1 MLSANS
7 LETSNHA
14 NENETS
20 IEAKVEQSETTIT
33 PHQGVTI
40 IPLSV
45 TCAGSSRIGIK
56 IILFVIK

>member
-1 MLSANS
+1 MLSSNS
-7 LETSNHA
+7 LETLNHA

-20 IEAKVEQSETTIT
+20 IEAKMEQSETTVT
-33 PHQGVTI
+33 PHPGVTI

-56 IILFVIK
+56 IIFFS